1 MKFPPIGS
9 SPAKPVLV
17 IRTGHA
23 PKPIRARHGDF
34 AHWFC
39 LAARLPPSR
48 VRIVDVT
55 AGERLPPPGDVAG
68 ALITG
73 SAAMVTERAAWS
85 ERTAGWIRNAMDAEL
100 PMFGICFGHQL
111 MAHALGG
118 RVDYLSGGREIGTL
132 PINFLADAPL
142 DALTEGMP
150 ASFRA
155 HTTHEQSVMEIPPEA
170 TVLARSERD
179 PNHLVRYGSQ
189 AYSAQFHPEFNAE
202 VMRAYI
208 RRKHAD
214 MQREG
219 FDPRQIFREVAATPV
234 ARGLFRRFVHLHM
247 GQKVTAPPANSIA
260 QATSHSVA

>member
-1 MKFPPIGS
+1 MKFPPNRFPPS
-9 SPAKPVLV
+9 RPVLV

-39 LAARLPPSR
+39 LAARLPPSQVR
-48 VRIVDVT
+48 VIDVT
-55 AGERLPPPGDVAG
+55 AGECLPAPNEVAG

-73 SAAMVTERAAWS
+73 SAAMVTERAPWS
-85 ERTAGWIRNAMDAEL
+85 ELTAGWIRNAMDAEL

-142 DALTEGMP
+142 DALTEAMP

-155 HTTHEQSVMEIPPEA
+155 HTTHEQSVVEIPREA
-170 TVLARSERD
+170 MVLARSDRD
-179 PNHLVRYGSQ
+179 PNHLIRYGKR

-214 MQREG
+214 MKREG
-219 FDPRQIFREVAATPV
+219 ANPHQVFREVAATPV
-234 ARGLFRRFVHLHM
+234 ARGLFRRFVQIHM
-247 GQKVTAPPANSIA
+247 GPDTTESRDKSITQTARNGIA
-260 QATSHSVA
+260 